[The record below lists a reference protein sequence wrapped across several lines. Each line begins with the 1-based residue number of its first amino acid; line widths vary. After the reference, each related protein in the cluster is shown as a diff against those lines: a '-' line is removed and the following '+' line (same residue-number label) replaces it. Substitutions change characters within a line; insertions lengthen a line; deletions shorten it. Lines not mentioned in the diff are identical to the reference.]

1 MASLCLTNS
10 ELHVGLDWSGQ
21 SAAARALSDRTQPP
35 ILLYPGAGA
44 KDLAREPPPGPVTLV
59 VVDGTWAQTK
69 TVLRKNPRLAALPRY
84 AFVPSSPSDYRIRR
98 EPTVECVATIEA
110 LVHALSALEDGRSF
124 ESLLAPFRR
133 MIDFQLACEA
143 KYRGAPSRHA
153 QRRGR
158 IRHHGVP
165 RLFRARLAD
174 LVCVT
179 AEANAW
185 PYSGSSGSSRDRE
198 DELVHWAAFRP
209 ATGETLDVVVAPSG
223 EIAPGT
229 TKHTGLDPATLRAG
243 TSLGEL
249 HARWSSWSRP
259 TDVIVAWGGYAT
271 SLFERSGG
279 VLPATRLDLRRL
291 ARNPVHAHVHVQVPV
306 PMPDREIEGRAGRKL
321 RALAEVVAQLR
332 SRM

>member
-10 ELHVGLDWSGQ
+10 ELHVGLDWSSQ
-21 SAAARALSDRTQPP
+21 SAVEHALSDPARPP
-35 ILLYPGAGA
+35 ILLYPGADA
-44 KDLAREPPPGPVTLV
+44 TDLARNPPPGPVTLV

-69 TVLRKNPRLAALPRY
+69 TVIRRNPRLAALPRY

-98 EPTVECVATIEA
+98 EPAMECVATIEA

-143 KYRGAPSRHA
+143 KFRGAPSRHGEHKSRV
-153 QRRGR
+153 RR
-158 IRHHGVP
+158 HGVP
-165 RLFRARLAD
+165 RLFSERLAD

-185 PYSGSSGSSRDRE
+185 PFPRDRE
-198 DELVHWAAFRP
+198 DELVHWAALRP
-209 ATGETLDVVVAPSG
+209 STGETMNVIVAPSG

-229 TKHTGLDPATLRAG
+229 ATHTGLDHATLRAG
-243 TSLGEL
+243 VSLAEL

-259 TDVIVAWGGYAT
+259 TDVIGSWGAYAT
-271 SLFERSGG
+271 RLFESSGG
-279 VLPATRLDLRRL
+279 VLAGTRLDLRKL
-291 ARNPVHAHVHVQVPV
+291 AKNPVHVNVPV
-306 PMPDREIEGRAGRKL
+306 NVPDLEIEGRAGRKL
-321 RALAEVVAQLR
+321 KALAEVVAQIR